1 MNRKNKNIILFIV
14 ATILMIMVFLF
25 GYYFNKAN
33 KNLKINTRILK
44 YTYYKINEPDIKF
57 VVADIEFDSNQKF
70 EIKLDDMLTDEGIRL
85 SDYGELIKKLNDNK
99 YELSVDFEKNVI
111 TKLDDQIITKKILI
125 PINKHRDKVVVKYLN
140 SFFEIKLNEFNNGD
154 DLKKNESKPKIVV
167 TKVEDKEYEI
177 TAIEDFTGD
186 ILVNNGHTYSGSS
199 SSRMYAVSLKINKFK
214 GNIINKAI
222 FVAENGKTYNAL
234 AGSYQSERY
243 TNIIGKEITDHFSG
257 SIFFELRNPAG
268 KNIRYSGSLIIELDS
283 NEKIIISD
291 VVVNEGDGQ

>member
-25 GYYFNKAN
+25 GYYFNNAD

-70 EIKLDDMLTDEGIRL
+70 EIKLDDMFTDEGIRL

-99 YELSVDFEKNVI
+99 YELSVDFEKNAI

-125 PINKHRDKVVVKYLN
+125 PINKHCDKVVVKYLN

-167 TKVEDKEYEI
+167 SKVEDKEYEI

-243 TNIIGKEITDHFSG
+243 TNIIDKEITDHFSG
-257 SIFFELRNPAG
+257 SIFFELRNPTG

>member
-1 MNRKNKNIILFIV
+1 MNRKNKNIVLFIV

-99 YELSVDFEKNVI
+99 YELSVDFEKNAI
-111 TKLDDQIITKKILI
+111 TKLDDQIITKRILI

-167 TKVEDKEYEI
+167 PKVEDKEYEI

>member
-25 GYYFNKAN
+25 GYYFNNAN

-85 SDYGELIKKLNDNK
+85 NDYGELIKKLNDNK

-167 TKVEDKEYEI
+167 PKVEDKEYEI

>member
-1 MNRKNKNIILFIV
+1 
-14 ATILMIMVFLF
+14 MIMVFLF

-167 TKVEDKEYEI
+167 PKVEDKEYEI

>member
-1 MNRKNKNIILFIV
+1 
-14 ATILMIMVFLF
+14 MIMVFLF
-25 GYYFNKAN
+25 GYYFNNAN

-44 YTYYKINEPDIKF
+44 YTYYKINESDIKF

-99 YELSVDFEKNVI
+99 YELSVDFEKNAI

-167 TKVEDKEYEI
+167 PKVEDKEYEI

-186 ILVNNGHTYSGSS
+186 VLVNNGHTYSGSS

-243 TNIIGKEITDHFSG
+243 TNIIDKEITDHFSG

>member
-1 MNRKNKNIILFIV
+1 
-14 ATILMIMVFLF
+14 MIMVFLF

>member
-25 GYYFNKAN
+25 GYYFNNAN

-167 TKVEDKEYEI
+167 PKVEDKEYEI